1 MGDIVAV
8 VEVVVVVVVVVVVA
22 VVVVVCI
29 VLCRVA
35 LCNKDLN
42 NMESIF
48 CNNWLKKGTRW
59 VAVRPHSPLIQS
71 RRLTRCDPELQY
83 E

>member
-8 VEVVVVVVVVVVVA
+8 VEVVVAVVEVVVVVA
-22 VVVVVCI
+22 VVVVCI

-35 LCNKDLN
+35 LCNKHLN

-48 CNNWLKKGTRW
+48 CNNWLKKRNQMGRCTT
-59 VAVRPHSPLIQS
+59 PCPLH
-71 RRLTRCDPELQY
+71 PEPPTHPT
-83 E
+83 